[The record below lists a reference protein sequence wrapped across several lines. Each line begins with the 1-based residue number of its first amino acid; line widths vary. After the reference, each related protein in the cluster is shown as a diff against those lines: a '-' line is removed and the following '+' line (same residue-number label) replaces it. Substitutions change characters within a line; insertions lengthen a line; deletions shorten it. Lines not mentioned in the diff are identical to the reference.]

1 MQIQAGQF
9 DLSVVERLP
18 ALPAVLLDLMR
29 SLEKEDIS
37 AAQLAAKIG
46 KDIPLSLRV
55 LKVVNSPFYGL
66 PRQIGSLA
74 EAVMVLGA
82 GTVKSLVT
90 AALFMN
96 RLPMKPS
103 GGFNPKRTWE
113 HGLVCALCA
122 RSLAPKAGVDADIAF
137 TSGLLHD
144 IGQIVLYTH
153 VADGFETVGA
163 LRRETGIGLVAAEQ
177 LVFGMDHARV
187 GARMVARW
195 RLPAAIEAAVAGHHA
210 SDCDNRLGDLLQ
222 VADALCRFIDAE
234 ADGVPEP
241 VAASLAFVRLGLT
254 RSECMQILAPI
265 RGEFVAARALIEPD

>member
-1 MQIQAGQF
+1 MQTKTGQF

-18 ALPAVLLDLMR
+18 ALPVVLLDLMR
-29 SLEKEDIS
+29 SLEKESIS

-46 KDIPLSLRV
+46 QDIPLSLRV

-96 RLPMKPS
+96 RLPLQPC
-103 GGFNPKRTWE
+103 GGFDPKLTWE

-122 RSLAPKAGVDADIAF
+122 RSLASKLGLDADMAF
-137 TSGLLHD
+137 TAGLLHD

-153 VADGFETVGA
+153 VPDGFAAVWTC
-163 LRRETGIGLVAAEQ
+163 RRELGTGLVQAEQ
-177 LVFGMDHARV
+177 AVFGMDHAQV
-187 GARMVARW
+187 GARMMARW
-195 RLPAAIEAAVAGHHA
+195 RLPATIEVAVARHHA
-210 SDCDNRLGDLLQ
+210 PDCEDRLGDLLQ

-241 VAASLAFVRLGLT
+241 VAASPAFVRLGLT
-254 RSECMQILAPI
+254 RSECLQILAPI
-265 RGEFVAARALIEPD
+265 RGEFAAARALLDPA